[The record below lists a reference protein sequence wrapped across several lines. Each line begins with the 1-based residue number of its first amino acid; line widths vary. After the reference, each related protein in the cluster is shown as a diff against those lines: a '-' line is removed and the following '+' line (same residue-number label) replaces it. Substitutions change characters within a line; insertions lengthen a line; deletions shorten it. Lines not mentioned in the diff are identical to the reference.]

1 MFVALDPVSLHKSF
15 DTLAG
20 EVQELMGRSPRTGGL
35 FIFFNRRR
43 TALKAIFADVSG
55 LCIFYKRLDRGR
67 FLLPSPWMT
76 PRGGARGRPAG
87 GVAGRHRPAPRACP
101 GEEDDHAPG
110 SLREIARRPE
120 ESRIEL

>member
-1 MFVALDPVSLHKSF
+1 MIPADVEVFVALDPVSLHKSF

-67 FLLPSPWMT
+67 FLLPEPVDD
-76 PRGGARGRPAG
+76 GRVVELG
-87 GVAGRHRPAPRACP
+87 EDQLEVLLDGIDLPRARAQAKNTTTP
-101 GEEDDHAPG
+101 PVH
-110 SLREIARRPE
+110 
-120 ESRIEL
+120 

>member
-1 MFVALDPVSLHKSF
+1 MIPPDIEVFVALDPVSLHKSF

-43 TALKAIFADVSG
+43 TAMKAIFADASG

-67 FLLPSPWMT
+67 FQLPEPLDDGRVVELSEDQLEVLLDGIELPP
-76 PRGGARGRPAG
+76 
-87 GVAGRHRPAPRACP
+87 PRARAKQRDTP
-101 GEEDDHAPG
+101 WQH
-110 SLREIARRPE
+110 
-120 ESRIEL
+120 